1 MPHAKEQPSRL
12 DGAELDEL
20 GNFFTLYAERQ
31 ARGDDR
37 VMPMFSARID
47 AAWHQ
52 LNTDP
57 AALAAFC
64 DRHAGLPVGHAPLKG
79 SGRVGWVEEYAARF
93 GTLPAV
99 WFTDVSGQVD
109 TDLLGRYERTG
120 IVITDWDCSPVPGDG
135 GDVAKPPRPATARR
149 R

>member
-1 MPHAKEQPSRL
+1 MLHTKEQPSRP

-20 GNFFTLYAERQ
+20 GKFFTLYAERQ

-47 AAWHQ
+47 AAWHR
-52 LNTDP
+52 LNTHP
-57 AALAAFC
+57 AALAAFSE
-64 DRHAGLPVGHAPLKG
+64 RHAGMPVGHAPLKG
-79 SGRVGWVEEYAARF
+79 SGRVNWIEEYAARF

-99 WFTDVSGQVD
+99 WFADASGWVD
-109 TDLLGRYERTG
+109 TDALGRYERTG
-120 IVITDWDCSPVPGDG
+120 TVVTNWDCSPVPGDG
-135 GDVAKPPRPATARR
+135 GDVAKPARPATARR